1 MSSRAAPAA
10 RHRSSSPAWAA
21 DRRSTTRRDTG
32 PGGRPEELSA
42 TSATDTAEK
51 ASEYD
56 DGTPEARATVGRRR
70 GRTTTVLAIL
80 TVLALAAA
88 IGSGYYWWSGT
99 HSANANAAAMRDE
112 ATDAAEQIVVN
123 INTVRPSTLDADM
136 DAAQSSLTEPMLGEY
151 QKVRQ
156 RFAESLRQSQ
166 AEVVATPV
174 SAALTAFDPAHE
186 PPTASAIVAI
196 DVNARSA
203 TAQPQSK
210 QQLFLVE
217 MVRTPGG
224 WKAAKATPS
233 TGQQ

>member
-1 MSSRAAPAA
+1 
-10 RHRSSSPAWAA
+10 
-21 DRRSTTRRDTG
+21 
-32 PGGRPEELSA
+32 
-42 TSATDTAEK
+42 
-51 ASEYD
+51 
-56 DGTPEARATVGRRR
+56 
-70 GRTTTVLAIL
+70 VLAVL

-88 IGSGYYWWSGT
+88 VTTGVYWWSGT
-99 HSANANAAAMRDE
+99 HSENASAAAMRDE
-112 ATDAAEQIVVN
+112 AVDAAQQIVVN
-123 INTVRPSTLDADM
+123 INTARSSSLDADL

-151 QKVRQ
+151 QRVRQ
-156 RFAESLRQSQ
+156 KFAESLRQAQ

-174 SAALTAFDPAHE
+174 SASLTAFDPQHD

-217 MVRTPGG
+217 MVRTPDG

>member
-1 MSSRAAPAA
+1 MHDPAGAP
-10 RHRSSSPAWAA
+10 PL
-21 DRRSTTRRDTG
+21 

-42 TSATDTAEK
+42 TSPTTAQKAPENDPENDRATKK
-51 ASEYD
+51 AA
-56 DGTPEARATVGRRR
+56 TPEERRR
-70 GRTTTVLAIL
+70 RLVTVLAVL
-80 TVLALAAA
+80 TVLALGAA
-88 IGSGYYWWSGT
+88 IASGVYWWTGT
-99 HSANANAAAMRDE
+99 QSDDASSAQMRDE
-112 ATDAAEQIVVN
+112 AIDAAEQIVVN
-123 INTVRPSTLDADM
+123 INTVRPSTLDADLE
-136 DAAQSSLTEPMLGEY
+136 AAQSSLTEPMLGEY
-151 QKVRQ
+151 QRVRQ
-156 RFAESLRQSQ
+156 QFAENLRQSQ
-166 AEVVATPV
+166 AEVIATPV

-217 MVRTPGG
+217 MIRTPDG

>member
-1 MSSRAAPAA
+1 M
-10 RHRSSSPAWAA
+10 
-21 DRRSTTRRDTG
+21 
-32 PGGRPEELSA
+32 
-42 TSATDTAEK
+42 TA
-51 ASEYD
+51 
-56 DGTPEARATVGRRR
+56 
-70 GRTTTVLAIL
+70 LAVV

-88 IGSGYYWWSGT
+88 VVSGVYWFTGT
-99 HSANANAAAMRDE
+99 QSDDASAAAMRDE

-123 INTVRPSTLDADM
+123 INTVRPSTLDADL

-151 QKVRQ
+151 QRVRQ
-156 RFAESLRQSQ
+156 QFAENLRQSQ
-166 AEVVATPV
+166 AEVIATPV

-217 MVRTPGG
+217 MIRTPDG

>member
-1 MSSRAAPAA
+1 M
-10 RHRSSSPAWAA
+10 
-21 DRRSTTRRDTG
+21 

-42 TSATDTAEK
+42 TSPTTAQKAPENDEATKKK
-51 ASEYD
+51 AA
-56 DGTPEARATVGRRR
+56 TPEQRRR
-70 GRTTTVLAIL
+70 RLVTVLAVL
-80 TVLALAAA
+80 TVVALAAA
-88 IGSGYYWWSGT
+88 VASGVYWWTGT
-99 HSANANAAAMRDE
+99 QSDDANAAAMRDE
-112 ATDAAEQIVVN
+112 AIDAAEQIVVN
-123 INTVRPSTLDADM
+123 INTVRPSTLDADLE
-136 DAAQSSLTEPMLGEY
+136 AAQSSLTEPMLGEY
-151 QKVRQ
+151 QRVRQ
-156 RFAESLRQSQ
+156 QFAENLRQSQ
-166 AEVVATPV
+166 AEVIATPV

-217 MVRTPGG
+217 MVRTPDG